1 MSSDSP
7 QIALPLLLPLSRSEL
22 DRAAHLRGD
31 DSALNEMW
39 QRGKII
45 ELLGD
50 RFRCSGNSLEFL
62 SGSSLSSTNEEAE
75 RYFLGLDKSGTPYFV
90 LHKSTEITEFPKEYE
105 SLRTI
110 GKSLNSLEIGAAVH
124 ALAIAQWHDAHRR
137 CAKCG
142 AKTGST
148 MGGAVRKCEVC
159 ESDHHPR
166 TDPAVIVLV
175 KDKADRIL
183 LGRQKVWPAKRFS
196 TFAGF
201 VEPGESFESTVS
213 REVSEE
219 CGGTVEN
226 MRYLGSQPWP
236 FPASLMIAFEA
247 TISNPDSVKA
257 DGQEIEEIVW
267 LNRNDLKS
275 KVASEELL
283 LPPRI
288 SVARA
293 MIEAWYGADARK
305 DLVGSETWRN

>member
-31 DSALNEMW
+31 DSALHEMW

-50 RFRCSGNSLEFL
+50 RFRCSGNSLVFQ
-62 SGSSLSSTNEEAE
+62 SSSSLSSTNEEAE

-142 AKTGST
+142 AKTRST

-201 VEPGESFESTVS
+201 VEPESPLKALFCAKYLRNAAEPLKICAISDPS
-213 REVSEE
+213 R
-219 CGGTVEN
+219 G
-226 MRYLGSQPWP
+226 L
-236 FPASLMIAFEA
+236 SL
-247 TISNPDSVKA
+247 P
-257 DGQEIEEIVW
+257 
-267 LNRNDLKS
+267 L
-275 KVASEELL
+275 
-283 LPPRI
+283 
-288 SVARA
+288 
-293 MIEAWYGADARK
+293 
-305 DLVGSETWRN
+305 

>member
-1 MSSDSP
+1 MLANSP
-7 QIALPLLLPLSRSEL
+7 RIALPLTLPLSRSEL

-31 DSALNEMW
+31 QAALDEMW
-39 QRGKII
+39 QRAKII

-50 RFRCSGNSLEFL
+50 RFRCAGGSLEFFT
-62 SGSSLSSTNEEAE
+62 SNSITAIEKEAE

-90 LHKSTEITEFPKEYE
+90 LHQSTEIAEFPSEYE

-142 AKTGST
+142 AQTNST
-148 MGGAVRKCEVC
+148 MGGAVRKCEAC

-201 VEPGESFESTVS
+201 VEPGESFESTVL
-213 REVSEE
+213 REVAEE

-236 FPASLMIAFEA
+236 FP
-247 TISNPDSVKA
+247 
-257 DGQEIEEIVW
+257 
-267 LNRNDLKS
+267 
-275 KVASEELL
+275 
-283 LPPRI
+283 
-288 SVARA
+288 
-293 MIEAWYGADARK
+293 
-305 DLVGSETWRN
+305 